1 MSTNGSSDKLFIQ
14 EQDLLLDGYRLGVQI
29 VESGF
34 RPDFMVGIWRGGSSV
49 GIVVQECLQ
58 YFGIETDHIS
68 IRTSYRGAATYQQ
81 IVDNAESIRVHGM
94 QYLFESMNAEDKFL
108 IVDDVYSTGLN
119 IKAVM
124 DRLSAKMRRN
134 MPREVRI
141 AVPWYKP
148 TRNRTGRAPD
158 YYLHETDR
166 WLVLPYELNGL
177 TLEDIVQ
184 HKQGLAPIMEG
195 LRAYL

>member
-1 MSTNGSSDKLFIQ
+1 VI
-14 EQDLLLDGYRLGVQI
+14 
-29 VESGF
+29 
-34 RPDFMVGIWRGGSSV
+34 
-49 GIVVQECLQ
+49 
-58 YFGIETDHIS
+58 
-68 IRTSYRGAATYQQ
+68 
-81 IVDNAESIRVHGM
+81 
-94 QYLFESMNAEDKFL
+94 
-108 IVDDVYSTGLN
+108 
-119 IKAVM
+119 
-124 DRLSAKMRRN
+124 DRLAGKMRQN

-177 TLEDIVQ
+177 TREEIVQ